1 MLIKSDSASVSAI
14 KATLNNAHFI
24 FIATNCGRHQVLLVS
39 KWTHRYLFKRDS
51 LLPSISF
58 KEIPETRKQE
68 ILLLRISFVNHFVLL
83 ILNFR
88 FIILKRSIPTA
99 RGLNQETRSG
109 EVQMV
114 MKLFLLATDSYYVSN
129 VKRIAPS
136 SLPAP
141 EKGCDTSF
149 AGH

>member
-24 FIATNCGRHQVLLVS
+24 LIATNCGRHWVLLVS
-39 KWTHRYLFKRDS
+39 KWTHRYLLKRDS

-83 ILNFR
+83 TLNFR
-88 FIILKRSIPTA
+88 FVILKRSTK
-99 RGLNQETRSG
+99 QEIVRRTDR
-109 EVQMV
+109 EVWN
-114 MKLFLLATDSYYVSN
+114 KLQSQSSACLKVSRNTTYYYCSYSKQYFSTVN
-129 VKRIAPS
+129 K
-136 SLPAP
+136 
-141 EKGCDTSF
+141 T
-149 AGH
+149 

>member
-88 FIILKRSIPTA
+88 FIILKRSTKQEIF
-99 RGLNQETRSG
+99 RRIDREVWNKLQSQSSDLKKSVETRLIITALIVNSIF
-109 EVQMV
+109 QQ
-114 MKLFLLATDSYYVSN
+114 
-129 VKRIAPS
+129 
-136 SLPAP
+136 
-141 EKGCDTSF
+141 
-149 AGH
+149 